1 MSAIFHIILVRLN
14 IEKTFVYMVSDE
26 DYSPIFVLE
35 AEESFISNLKNGKTF
50 RYIKDESELSA
61 YVKKFPNVQFMYH
74 SEAEQEKA
82 YSLSDLFGLEK
93 L

>member
-35 AEESFISNLKNGKTF
+35 AEEPFISNLKNGKTF

-61 YVKKFPNVQFMYH
+61 YVKKFPNVQFMYQ

>member
-1 MSAIFHIILVRLN
+1 
-14 IEKTFVYMVSDE
+14 MVSDE

-35 AEESFISNLKNGKTF
+35 AEEPFISNLKNGKTF
-50 RYIKDESELSA
+50 RYIKDEPELLV
-61 YVKKFPNVQFMYH
+61 YVKKFPNVQLMYQL
-74 SEAEQEKA
+74 EAEQEKA